1 MLDAAIIVNLY
12 SEHKSQDDTSI
23 LVFIASYMFHM
34 PDISGIGILTTD
46 MPKKI
51 YVSIFYTN
59 DLAAQSKKEKRKA
72 IVHNEQ
78 YKQGISC
85 VIK

>member
-34 PDISGIGILTTD
+34 PDISEIGILTTD
-46 MPKKI
+46 MPKKKSMSV
-51 YVSIFYTN
+51 YFT
-59 DLAAQSKKEKRKA
+59 QTM
-72 IVHNEQ
+72 
-78 YKQGISC
+78 
-85 VIK
+85 